1 MAFNFNWSPLSTDA
15 GFLPRAQELLTNAL
29 NRADPKP
36 AIIVDDI
43 VVNELNLGDV
53 PPELEILEIG
63 DLAEDRFRG
72 TFKMMY
78 KGNAYLTL
86 KTKVQANPLNTYLR
100 TRSAFASPQ
109 PLAAD
114 TGLTIPLQIT
124 LSEFRLTGFII
135 LVFSRQKGLTLVFRN
150 DPLESLRVS
159 STFDS
164 IPFVANF
171 LQKEIETQL
180 RGLLMDELPA
190 IIHRLSLRL
199 WVPEQQAQEERELGT
214 LQPTKDEVVV
224 DPLASPPQDPVDST
238 GAVLTPAEIA
248 SLSLDSSVE
257 TQSLFSRKNLIRL
270 ATLTDSHRTL
280 SLFTPSIRDA
290 VFRAWTG
297 PLERGEMSPSHP
309 HTRSPTPALS
319 RSHSYAGS
327 LSTATTYTFDST
339 HTRPTLQTMN
349 SASHGLGM
357 GGGRHG
363 QGHRRRRKKRV
374 VDLRAHPETGEPESV
389 TESGSSN
396 IDTES
401 VSESTSATAPSVFS
415 APAATTSFDSPR
427 GLGIITPPTSP
438 VVARKPGLPQSLHHR
453 SNNSGTRSVS
463 EGIPG
468 LSVAAQIDERRLGVE
483 ATPKSS
489 DPNATIRVRNNRR
502 IIPTIATTSNVDD
515 DETPRAS
522 LYIPP
527 PQKEGQVPPPLSF
540 QQSTTASPAIPA
552 GPSTEKSGLQEAG
565 SGSGPSL
572 TPLPNFLQFVADPS
586 NAGSIAERAWMMKM
600 AAELARRYEDERLKG
615 SFGPM
620 SPREEERLPP
630 PAYAR

>member
-124 LSEFRLTGFII
+124 LSEFRLSGFII

-171 LQKEIETQL
+171 LQREIENQL

-199 WVPEQQAQEERELGT
+199 WVPEHNAREERELGT
-214 LQPTKDEVVV
+214 TQVSKDEIVV

-238 GAVLTPAEIA
+238 GAVLTPTEVA

-257 TQSLFSRKNLIRL
+257 TQSLFSRKNLVRL
-270 ATLTDSHRTL
+270 AALTDSHRTL

-297 PLERGEMSPSHP
+297 PLERGEMAGLYPRA
-309 HTRSPTPALS
+309 TTPALS
-319 RSHSYAGS
+319 RTHSYTGS
-327 LSTATTYTFDST
+327 LSTTTAYTFDSASQA
-339 HTRPTLQTMN
+339 RPALPGFA
-349 SASHGLGM
+349 SASHGLSM
-357 GGGRHG
+357 GTGRHG
-363 QGHRRRRKKRV
+363 QGHRQRKRKKRV
-374 VDLRAHPETGEPESV
+374 VDLRPHPETGEPELV
-389 TESGSSN
+389 VEDGSTA
-396 IDTES
+396 DTAS
-401 VSESTSATAPSVFS
+401 VSESTSTAPSVFS
-415 APAATTSFDSPR
+415 APAVTM
-427 GLGIITPPTSP
+427 
-438 VVARKPGLPQSLHHR
+438 
-453 SNNSGTRSVS
+453 
-463 EGIPG
+463 
-468 LSVAAQIDERRLGVE
+468 
-483 ATPKSS
+483 SS
-489 DPNATIRVRNNRR
+489 DPTRGLDPVTPPRSPVAAKQPGTLDGGRHRVSEVRGASQGVPGPVVPRQTDEPTTEIQNTPRAKSPHATHRLRPQR
-502 IIPTIATTSNVDD
+502 IISTSFGDVG
-515 DETPRAS
+515 TPRAS
-522 LYIPP
+522 IYLPD
-527 PQKEGQVPPPLSF
+527 QKEAPVSQEVMEPPTLHS
-540 QQSTTASPAIPA
+540 
-552 GPSTEKSGLQEAG
+552 EKSG
-565 SGSGPSL
+565 
-572 TPLPNFLQFVADPS
+572 PLPEADLSRSALPSFLQFVTDPS
-586 NAGSIAERAWMMKM
+586 NARSIAERAWMMKV
-600 AAELARRYEDERLKG
+600 ANEVAKRYEEERLKG
-615 SFGPM
+615 SFGPV
-620 SPREEERLPP
+620 SPREEAGPP
-630 PAYAR
+630 PAYAQ

>member
-43 VVNELNLGDV
+43 IVNELNLGDV

-78 KGNAYLTL
+78 NGNAYLTL

-124 LSEFRLTGFII
+124 LSEFRLSGFII
-135 LVFSRQKGLTLVFRN
+135 LVFSRQKGLTIVFRN

-171 LQKEIETQL
+171 LQKEIENQL

-199 WVPEQQAQEERELGT
+199 WVPEHNAREEQELGT
-214 LQPTKDEVVV
+214 TQISKDEIVV

-238 GAVLTPAEIA
+238 GAALTPAEVA

-297 PLERGEMSPSHP
+297 PLERGEMTGLNTRAASPV
-309 HTRSPTPALS
+309 LS
-319 RSHSYAGS
+319 RTHSYAGS
-327 LSTATTYTFDST
+327 LSTATTYAFESSSQPRSLSNFPST
-339 HTRPTLQTMN
+339 
-349 SASHGLGM
+349 SHGVSM

-363 QGHRRRRKKRV
+363 QGHRTRKRKKRV
-374 VDLRAHPETGEPESV
+374 VDLRVHPETGELESVTDDGSTADTASV
-389 TESGSSN
+389 TESAS
-396 IDTES
+396 
-401 VSESTSATAPSVFS
+401 TAPSVYS
-415 APAATTSFDSPR
+415 APAATTSTDPT
-427 GLGIITPPTSP
+427 LALEPVTPPRSP
-438 VVARKPGLPQSLHHR
+438 LAAKRASTLDGVSHR
-453 SNNSGTRSVS
+453 ASEMRSAS
-463 EGIPG
+463 EGPG
-468 LSVAAQIDERRLGVE
+468 PAVSSRHDEEGEVIHN
-483 ATPKSS
+483 TPRARDS
-489 DPNATIRVRNNRR
+489 NATIRLQRRR
-502 IIPTIATTSNVDD
+502 IISTPFDD
-515 DETPRAS
+515 EETPRAS
-522 LYIPP
+522 MYLPERTGRSVSQPIDMPP
-527 PQKEGQVPPPLSF
+527 ATQAEKSALPTE
-540 QQSTTASPAIPA
+540 A
-552 GPSTEKSGLQEAG
+552 GPSRPG
-565 SGSGPSL
+565 
-572 TPLPNFLQFVADPS
+572 LPNFLQFVTDPS
-586 NAGSIAERAWMMKM
+586 HAGSIAERAWMMNLASEM
-600 AAELARRYEDERLKG
+600 AKRYEEERLKG
-615 SFGPM
+615 SFGLM
-620 SPREEERLPP
+620 SPREERPPP
-630 PAYAR
+630 PAYAQ

>member
-100 TRSAFASPQ
+100 TRSAFATPQ

-124 LSEFRLTGFII
+124 LSEFRLSGFII

-190 IIHRLSLRL
+190 IIHRLSLQL
-199 WVPEQQAQEERELGT
+199 LVPERNAREERKLSAA
-214 LQPTKDEVVV
+214 PISKDEVVI

-238 GAVLTPAEIA
+238 GAVLTPAEVA
-248 SLSLDSSVE
+248 SLSLDSSIE
-257 TQSLFSRKNLIRL
+257 TQSLFSRKNLVRL

-297 PLERGEMSPSHP
+297 PLERGEMPGVL
-309 HTRSPTPALS
+309 TRTTTPALS
-319 RSHSYAGS
+319 RTHSYAGS
-327 LSTATTYTFDST
+327 LSTASAYTFDSGS
-339 HTRPTLQTMN
+339 TRPTLHTSASSSYGLSMN
-349 SASHGLGM
+349 S
-357 GGGRHG
+357 GRHG
-363 QGHRRRRKKRV
+363 QGHRTRKRKKRV
-374 VDLRAHPETGEPESV
+374 VDLRPHPETGEPEMV
-389 TESGSSN
+389 IEDGSTADSA
-396 IDTES
+396 S
-401 VSESTSATAPSVFS
+401 VSESNSTAPSVFS
-415 APAATTSFDSPR
+415 APAATMSSDPSQ
-427 GLGIITPPTSP
+427 GLNPVTPPRSP
-438 VVARKPGLPQSLHHR
+438 TMIKRTTAFGPVSQG
-453 SNNSGTRSVS
+453 GMRSVS
-463 EGIPG
+463 DGAPGPSIPDDR
-468 LSVAAQIDERRLGVE
+468 DEPSMDVHR
-483 ATPKSS
+483 TPRAN
-489 DPNATIRVRNNRR
+489 DPNATIRLRSRR
-502 IIPTIATTSNVDD
+502 TVPAHSDD

-522 LYIPP
+522 MYLADQKPP
-527 PQKEGQVPPPLSF
+527 AAPPANDLR
-540 QQSTTASPAIPA
+540 PAMDEKVALPSRA
-552 GPSTEKSGLQEAG
+552 RGPSSR
-565 SGSGPSL
+565 PV
-572 TPLPNFLQFVADPS
+572 LPNFLQFVTNS
-586 NAGSIAERAWMMKM
+586 TNATSIAEQAWMMKM
-600 AAELARRYEDERLKG
+600 ANEMARRYEEERLKG
-615 SFGPM
+615 SFGPA
-620 SPREEERLPP
+620 SPRDEDAIPPP

>member
-43 VVNELNLGDV
+43 IVNELNLGDV

-78 KGNAYLTL
+78 NGNAYLTL

-100 TRSAFASPQ
+100 TRSAFATPQ

-124 LSEFRLTGFII
+124 LSEFRLSGFII

-190 IIHRLSLRL
+190 IIHRLSLQL
-199 WVPEQQAQEERELGT
+199 LVPERHAHEERKLST
-214 LQPTKDEVVV
+214 VPVAKDEVVV
-224 DPLASPPQDPVDST
+224 DPFASPPPDPVDST
-238 GAVLTPAEIA
+238 GVALTPAEVA
-248 SLSLDSSVE
+248 SLSLDSSLE
-257 TQSLFSRKNLIRL
+257 TQSLFSRKNLLRL

-297 PLERGEMSPSHP
+297 PLERGEMTGLY
-309 HTRSPTPALS
+309 TRATTPALS

-327 LSTATTYTFDST
+327 LSATTAYTLESGMS
-339 HTRPTLQTMN
+339 RPTIH
-349 SASHGLGM
+349 SYASSSHGLGM
-357 GGGRHG
+357 NSGRHG
-363 QGHRRRRKKRV
+363 QGHRTRKRKKRV
-374 VDLRAHPETGEPESV
+374 VDLRPHPETGEPEMVIEDGSTADSASV
-389 TESGSSN
+389 TESSS
-396 IDTES
+396 
-401 VSESTSATAPSVFS
+401 TAASVFS
-415 APAATTSFDSPR
+415 APAGTTSFDPNHGLNPVTPPRSPR
-427 GLGIITPPTSP
+427 ITRSETYHHDSRGMRTVSDGAPGSSISNAHDDSFMDIHQTPQVKDPNTTIRARP
-438 VVARKPGLPQSLHHR
+438 RKPLYMSA
-453 SNNSGTRSVS
+453 SF
-463 EGIPG
+463 
-468 LSVAAQIDERRLGVE
+468 DED
-483 ATPKSS
+483 S
-489 DPNATIRVRNNRR
+489 
-502 IIPTIATTSNVDD
+502 
-515 DETPRAS
+515 TPRAS
-522 LYIPP
+522 MYLTEHKEATNPSDPFLQPSIPISSKP
-527 PQKEGQVPPPLSF
+527 
-540 QQSTTASPAIPA
+540 STEA
-552 GPSTEKSGLQEAG
+552 GPSHIRPEPHQ
-565 SGSGPSL
+565 P
-572 TPLPNFLQFVADPS
+572 PLPNFLQFVTDS
-586 NAGSIAERAWMMKM
+586 TNASSIAERAWMMKM
-600 AAELARRYEDERLKG
+600 AGEMARRYEEERTKG
-615 SFGPM
+615 SFGVV
-620 SPREEERLPP
+620 SSSRSEDVVPP

>member
-43 VVNELNLGDV
+43 IVNELNLGDV

-86 KTKVQANPLNTYLR
+86 KTKVQANPLNTYLS
-100 TRSAFASPQ
+100 TRSAFATPR

-124 LSEFRLTGFII
+124 LSEFRLSGFII

-159 STFDS
+159 STFDA

-190 IIHRLSLRL
+190 IIHRLSLQL
-199 WVPEQQAQEERELGT
+199 LVPEDKAREERQLGST
-214 LQPTKDEVVV
+214 QLSRDEVVV

-238 GAVLTPAEIA
+238 GAVLTPAEVA

-257 TQSLFSRKNLIRL
+257 TQSLFSRKNLLRL

-280 SLFTPSIRDA
+280 SLFTPPIRDA

-297 PLERGEMSPSHP
+297 PLERGEMPGILTRTTSPV
-309 HTRSPTPALS
+309 LS

-327 LSTATTYTFDST
+327 LSTSTAYTLDSAFS
-339 HTRPTLQTMN
+339 RPTL
-349 SASHGLGM
+349 SSFPSSHGFSTS
-357 GGGRHG
+357 GGRHG
-363 QGHRRRRKKRV
+363 QAHRARRRKKRV
-374 VDLRAHPETGEPESV
+374 VDLRPHPETGEPELV
-389 TESGSSN
+389 VEDGSTADS
-396 IDTES
+396 TS
-401 VSESTSATAPSVFS
+401 VSESASTAPSVFS
-415 APAATTSFDSPR
+415 APAATMSSDPTQSLNPV
-427 GLGIITPPTSP
+427 TPPRSP
-438 VVARKPGLPQSLHHR
+438 IAIKRTANFQG
-453 SNNSGTRSVS
+453 GMRSVS
-463 EGIPG
+463 EGIPPQE
-468 LSVAAQIDERRLGVE
+468 AMDEIE
-483 ATPKSS
+483 EPSPDIHQTPRAK
-489 DPNATIRVRNNRR
+489 DPNATVRIGNRR
-502 IIPTIATTSNVDD
+502 TLPSYDN

-522 LYIPP
+522 MYLLD
-527 PQKEGQVPPPLSF
+527 QKEPPLPR
-540 QQSTTASPAIPA
+540 QPAEPKVVVGEKSEPRPIA
-552 GPSTEKSGLQEAG
+552 GPSRPA
-565 SGSGPSL
+565 
-572 TPLPNFLQFVADPS
+572 LPNFLQFVADAS
-586 NAGSIAERAWMMKM
+586 NAGSIAERAWMLKM
-600 AAELARRYEDERLKG
+600 ANEMAHRYEEERLKG
-615 SFGPM
+615 SFGPV
-620 SPREEERLPP
+620 PREEETIPP

>member
-43 VVNELNLGDV
+43 IVNELNLGDV

-78 KGNAYLTL
+78 KGNAFLTL
-86 KTKVQANPLNTYLR
+86 KTRVQANPLNTYLR

-124 LSEFRLTGFII
+124 LSEFRLSGFII

-171 LQKEIETQL
+171 LQKEIENQL

-199 WVPEQQAQEERELGT
+199 WSPEHKAREESALGAAD
-214 LQPTKDEVVV
+214 TKNAEVVI

-248 SLSLDSSVE
+248 SLSLNSSLE
-257 TQSLFSRKNLIRL
+257 THSLFSQKNLIRL

-280 SLFTPSIRDA
+280 SLFTPTIRDA

-297 PLERGEMSPSHP
+297 PLERGELTGL
-309 HTRSPTPALS
+309 HTRATTPALS

-327 LSTATTYTFDST
+327 LSTATAYTFDGST
-339 HTRPTLQTMN
+339 LSRPGLSSFA
-349 SASHGLGM
+349 SASHGLSM
-357 GGGRHG
+357 GSSRHG
-363 QGHRRRRKKRV
+363 QGHRPRKRKKRV
-374 VDLRAHPETGEPESV
+374 VNLRKQAETGELEL
-389 TESGSSN
+389 
-396 IDTES
+396 
-401 VSESTSATAPSVFS
+401 VSEDGSTADTASNAESSSTAPSVFS
-415 APAATTSFDSPR
+415 APAATMSSDPTQS
-427 GLGIITPPTSP
+427 LNLTTPPLSP
-438 VVARKPGLPQSLHHR
+438 LAAKHPALGKYPASDM
-453 SNNSGTRSVS
+453 RSVS
-463 EGIPG
+463 EGMPG
-468 LSVAAQIDERRLGVE
+468 LAIFESAHEPVLDIHK
-483 ATPKSS
+483 TPRAVV
-489 DPNATIRVRNNRR
+489 DRDATIRVRNRKPSP
-502 IIPTIATTSNVDD
+502 ISFDD
-515 DETPRAS
+515 DPTPRAS
-522 LYIPP
+522 MYFTEE
-527 PQKEGQVPPPLSF
+527 KEH
-540 QQSTTASPAIPA
+540 A
-552 GPSTEKSGLQEAG
+552 GPAHMHESRHVPTEKAG
-565 SGSGPSL
+565 FDTGSPGSSRH
-572 TPLPNFLQFVADPS
+572 PLPNFFQFVTDPS
-586 NAGSIAERAWMMKM
+586 NGGSIAERAWMMKM
-600 AAELARRYEDERLKG
+600 ATEMAKRYEEERLKG
-615 SFGPM
+615 SFEPF
-620 SPREEERLPP
+620 SPREEEPAPP

>member
-43 VVNELNLGDV
+43 IVNELNLGDV

-78 KGNAYLTL
+78 NGNAYLTL

-100 TRSAFASPQ
+100 TRSAFATPQ

-124 LSEFRLTGFII
+124 LSEFRLSGFII

-190 IIHRLSLRL
+190 IIHRLSLQL
-199 WVPEQQAQEERELGT
+199 LVPERNAREERKLSAA
-214 LQPTKDEVVV
+214 PISKDEVVI

-238 GAVLTPAEIA
+238 GAVLTPAEVA
-248 SLSLDSSVE
+248 SLSLDSSIE

-297 PLERGEMSPSHP
+297 PLERGEMPGLL
-309 HTRSPTPALS
+309 TRTTTPALS
-319 RSHSYAGS
+319 RTHSYAGS
-327 LSTATTYTFDST
+327 LSTTTAYTFDSGS
-339 HTRPTLQTMN
+339 TRPTLHSYASSSPGLSMN
-349 SASHGLGM
+349 S
-357 GGGRHG
+357 GRHG
-363 QGHRRRRKKRV
+363 PGHRTRKRKKRV
-374 VDLRAHPETGEPESV
+374 VDLRPHPETGEPEMV
-389 TESGSSN
+389 VEDGSTADSA
-396 IDTES
+396 S
-401 VSESTSATAPSVFS
+401 VSESNSTAASVFS
-415 APAATTSFDSPR
+415 APAATMSSDPGQ
-427 GLGIITPPTSP
+427 GLNPITPPRSP
-438 VVARKPGLPQSLHHR
+438 TIIKR
-453 SNNSGTRSVS
+453 SAAFGPVSQGGVRSVS
-463 EGIPG
+463 DGAPGPSIP
-468 LSVAAQIDERRLGVE
+468 VDCDEPSMDVHQ
-483 ATPKSS
+483 TPRAK
-489 DPNATIRVRNNRR
+489 DPNATIRLRSRR
-502 IIPTIATTSNVDD
+502 TIPAHSDD

-522 LYIPP
+522 MYLADQKPP
-527 PQKEGQVPPPLSF
+527 AAPSANELR
-540 QQSTTASPAIPA
+540 TAVDEKTVLPARSG
-552 GPSTEKSGLQEAG
+552 GPSRPG
-565 SGSGPSL
+565 
-572 TPLPNFLQFVADPS
+572 LPNFMQFVTNS
-586 NAGSIAERAWMMKM
+586 TNATSIAEQAWMMKM
-600 AAELARRYEDERLKG
+600 ANEMARRYEEERLKG
-615 SFGPM
+615 SFGPA
-620 SPREEERLPP
+620 SPRDEDPIPPP

>member
-43 VVNELNLGDV
+43 IVNELNLGDV

-78 KGNAYLTL
+78 NGNAYLTL

-100 TRSAFASPQ
+100 TRSAFATPQ

-124 LSEFRLTGFII
+124 LSEFRLSGFII

-190 IIHRLSLRL
+190 IIHRLSLQL
-199 WVPEQQAQEERELGT
+199 LVPERNAREEGKLSAM
-214 LQPTKDEVVV
+214 PISKDEVVV
-224 DPLASPPQDPVDST
+224 DPLADPPQDPVDST
-238 GAVLTPAEIA
+238 GAVLSPAEVA
-248 SLSLDSSVE
+248 ALSLDSSIE
-257 TQSLFSRKNLIRL
+257 TQSLFSQKNLLRL

-297 PLERGEMSPSHP
+297 PLERGEMTGLQ
-309 HTRSPTPALS
+309 TRTTTPALS
-319 RSHSYAGS
+319 RTHSYAGS
-327 LSTATTYTFDST
+327 LSTTSAYTFDSSS
-339 HTRPTLQTMN
+339 TRPTLHSHSSSTYGLSMN
-349 SASHGLGM
+349 SQ
-357 GGGRHG
+357 RHG
-363 QGHRRRRKKRV
+363 QAHRTRKRKKRV
-374 VDLRAHPETGEPESV
+374 VDLRPHPETGVPELV
-389 TESGSSN
+389 VEDGSTADSA
-396 IDTES
+396 S
-401 VSESTSATAPSVFS
+401 VSESTSDAQSVFS
-415 APAATTSFDSPR
+415 APAGTISSDPSHSSNLNPV
-427 GLGIITPPTSP
+427 TPPRSP
-438 VVARKPGLPQSLHHR
+438 LFRRSESYQPSSHVGMRNVSDGAPGP
-453 SNNSGTRSVS
+453 SV
-463 EGIPG
+463 P
-468 LSVAAQIDERRLGVE
+468 VE
-483 ATPKSS
+483 HDDPPLDIYQTPRAK
-489 DPNATIRVRNNRR
+489 DPNATIRLRPRR
-502 IIPTIATTSNVDD
+502 TVSHNFDD

-522 LYIPP
+522 MYLPDRRDETPRASMYLPDR
-527 PQKEGQVPPPLSF
+527 KEASAHSTALPRAPIDEKTRRPS
-540 QQSTTASPAIPA
+540 QSQA
-552 GPSTEKSGLQEAG
+552 GPSR
-565 SGSGPSL
+565 P
-572 TPLPNFLQFVADPS
+572 PLPNFLQFVTDAT
-586 NAGSIAERAWMMKM
+586 NASSIAERAWMMKM
-600 AAELARRYEDERLKG
+600 ASEMSKRY
-615 SFGPM
+615 
-620 SPREEERLPP
+620 EEERGKGNFGLASPTRDEDQGNLNPP

>member
-43 VVNELNLGDV
+43 IVNELNLGDV

-78 KGNAYLTL
+78 KGNAFLTL
-86 KTKVQANPLNTYLR
+86 KTRVQANPLNTYLR

-124 LSEFRLTGFII
+124 LSEFRLSGFII

-199 WVPEQQAQEERELGT
+199 WSPEHKAREERELGGSET
-214 LQPTKDEVVV
+214 NNGEVVI

-248 SLSLDSSVE
+248 SLSLDSSLE
-257 TQSLFSRKNLIRL
+257 THSLFSQKNLIRL

-280 SLFTPSIRDA
+280 SLFTPTIRDA

-297 PLERGEMSPSHP
+297 PLERGEMTGL
-309 HTRSPTPALS
+309 HTRTTTPALS

-327 LSTATTYTFDST
+327 LSTATTYTFDSST
-339 HTRPTLQTMN
+339 QSRPGLSSFA
-349 SASHGLGM
+349 SASHGLSM
-357 GGGRHG
+357 GSARHG
-363 QGHRRRRKKRV
+363 QGHRPRKRKKRV
-374 VDLRAHPETGEPESV
+374 VNLRKQAETGELEL
-389 TESGSSN
+389 
-396 IDTES
+396 
-401 VSESTSATAPSVFS
+401 VSEDGSMADTASNAASSSTAPSVFS
-415 APAATTSFDSPR
+415 APAATM
-427 GLGIITPPTSP
+427 
-438 VVARKPGLPQSLHHR
+438 
-453 SNNSGTRSVS
+453 
-463 EGIPG
+463 
-468 LSVAAQIDERRLGVE
+468 
-483 ATPKSS
+483 SS
-489 DPNATIRVRNNRR
+489 DPTQSLNLTTPPQSPLAARHATLGKYPASEMGSASEGMPGPEVFESAHEPVLDIHKTPRAVERDATIRIRNRKPSP
-502 IIPTIATTSNVDD
+502 ISFDD
-515 DETPRAS
+515 DPTPRAS
-522 LYIPP
+522 IYVT
-527 PQKEGQVPPPLSF
+527 EGVDQTKSDHVHESRHLPTEKGGFDSG
-540 QQSTTASPAIPA
+540 SP
-552 GPSTEKSGLQEAG
+552 GPSRH
-565 SGSGPSL
+565 
-572 TPLPNFLQFVADPS
+572 PLPNFLQFVTDPS
-586 NAGSIAERAWMMKM
+586 NGGSIAERAWMMKM
-600 AAELARRYEDERLKG
+600 ANEMARRYEDERLKG
-615 SFGPM
+615 SFEPF
-620 SPREEERLPP
+620 SPREEEPVPP

>member
-43 VVNELNLGDV
+43 IVNELNLGDV

-78 KGNAYLTL
+78 NGNAYLTL

-100 TRSAFASPQ
+100 TRSAFATPR

-124 LSEFRLTGFII
+124 LSEFRLSGFII

-190 IIHRLSLRL
+190 IIHRLSLQL
-199 WVPEQQAQEERELGT
+199 LVPEDKAREERQLGAT
-214 LQPTKDEVVV
+214 QISKDEVVV

-238 GAVLTPAEIA
+238 GAVLTPAEVA

-257 TQSLFSRKNLIRL
+257 TQSLFSRKNLLRL

-297 PLERGEMSPSHP
+297 PLERGEMTGLL
-309 HTRSPTPALS
+309 TRTTTPALS

-327 LSTATTYTFDST
+327 LSTSTAYTFDSGWS
-339 HTRPTLQTMN
+339 RPPL
-349 SASHGLGM
+349 SSFASSGHGLSM
-357 GGGRHG
+357 SGGRHG
-363 QGHRRRRKKRV
+363 QAHRARRRKKRV
-374 VDLRAHPETGEPESV
+374 VDLRPHPETGEPELV
-389 TESGSSN
+389 VEDSSTA
-396 IDTES
+396 DSTS
-401 VSESTSATAPSVFS
+401 VSESTSTAASVFS
-415 APAATTSFDSPR
+415 APAATTTMSSDPTQSVNPV
-427 GLGIITPPTSP
+427 TPPRSP
-438 VVARKPGLPQSLHHR
+438 VAIKRAATFEPIRQG
-453 SNNSGTRSVS
+453 GMRSVS
-463 EGIPG
+463 EGTP
-468 LSVAAQIDERRLGVE
+468 AQESMDQIEEPSLDIHQTPR
-483 ATPKSS
+483 AT
-489 DPNATIRVRNNRR
+489 DPNATIRLRTRR
-502 IIPTIATTSNVDD
+502 TLPTACDD

-522 LYIPP
+522 MYLLD
-527 PQKEGQVPPPLSF
+527 QKEPPMS
-540 QQSTTASPAIPA
+540 QQPAEPKVVVSEKAELHSIP
-552 GPSTEKSGLQEAG
+552 GPSRPA
-565 SGSGPSL
+565 
-572 TPLPNFLQFVADPS
+572 LPNFLQFVADPS

-600 AAELARRYEDERLKG
+600 ANEMAQRYEEERLKG
-615 SFGPM
+615 SFGPV
-620 SPREEERLPP
+620 SREEEANPP

>member
-43 VVNELNLGDV
+43 IVNELNLGDV

-78 KGNAYLTL
+78 NGNAYLTL

-100 TRSAFASPQ
+100 TRSAFATPR

-124 LSEFRLTGFII
+124 LSEFRLSGFII

-190 IIHRLSLRL
+190 IIHRLSLQL
-199 WVPEQQAQEERELGT
+199 LVPEDKAREERQLGAT
-214 LQPTKDEVVV
+214 QISKDEVVI

-238 GAVLTPAEIA
+238 GAVLTPAEVA

-257 TQSLFSRKNLIRL
+257 TQSLFSRKNLLRL

-297 PLERGEMSPSHP
+297 PLERGEMTGLL
-309 HTRSPTPALS
+309 TRTTTPTLS

-327 LSTATTYTFDST
+327 LSTSTAYTLDSGWS
-339 HTRPTLQTMN
+339 RPPL
-349 SASHGLGM
+349 SSFAFSSYGLSM

-363 QGHRRRRKKRV
+363 QGHRARKRKKRV
-374 VDLRAHPETGEPESV
+374 VDLRPHPETGEPEMV
-389 TESGSSN
+389 VEEGSTADSA
-396 IDTES
+396 S
-401 VSESTSATAPSVFS
+401 VSESTSTAPSVFS
-415 APAATTSFDSPR
+415 APAATMSSDPTQ
-427 GLGIITPPTSP
+427 GLNPVTPPRSP
-438 VVARKPGLPQSLHHR
+438 VAIKRTGTFGPVLPG
-453 SNNSGTRSVS
+453 GMRSVS
-463 EGIPG
+463 EGTPAPDPTIQVEG
-468 LSVAAQIDERRLGVE
+468 LPSDIHQ
-483 ATPKSS
+483 TPRAK
-489 DPNATIRVRNNRR
+489 DPDATIRIRTQR
-502 IIPTIATTSNVDD
+502 ILPASFDD

-522 LYIPP
+522 MYVLD
-527 PQKEGQVPPPLSF
+527 QKEPPVL
-540 QQSTTASPAIPA
+540 QQATEPKAVAREKPELHSTP
-552 GPSTEKSGLQEAG
+552 GPSRPALS
-565 SGSGPSL
+565 
-572 TPLPNFLQFVADPS
+572 NFLHFVADQS

-600 AAELARRYEDERLKG
+600 ATEMAQRYEEERLKG
-615 SFGPM
+615 SFGPVA
-620 SPREEERLPP
+620 REEEANPP

>member
-124 LSEFRLTGFII
+124 LSEFRLSGFII

-199 WVPEQQAQEERELGT
+199 WVPEHNAQEERDLGT
-214 LQPTKDEVVV
+214 APTSKDEVVV

-238 GAVLTPAEIA
+238 GAVLTPAEVA

-280 SLFTPSIRDA
+280 SLFTPSIRDT

-297 PLERGEMSPSHP
+297 PLERGEMTGSQT
-309 HTRSPTPALS
+309 HTRASTPALS

-327 LSTATTYTFDST
+327 LSTATAYTFDSSL
-339 HTRPTLQTMN
+339 TRPTLQ
-349 SASHGLGM
+349 SFASSGHGLSLSS
-357 GGGRHG
+357 GRHG

-374 VDLRAHPETGEPESV
+374 VDLRAHPETGEPESF
-389 TESGSSN
+389 TESGSN
-396 IDTES
+396 ADTES
-401 VSESTSATAPSVFS
+401 VTESTSTNAPSVFS
-415 APAATTSFDSPR
+415 APAATMSSDPTR
-427 GLGIITPPTSP
+427 GLGVVTPPISP
-438 VVARKPGLPQSLHHR
+438 VVPRRPDMPGSVPHR
-453 SNNSGTRSVS
+453 STAAVRSVS

-468 LSVAAQIDERRLGVE
+468 PTIATQADERTLDVE
-483 ATPKSS
+483 ETPNVR
-489 DPNATIRVRNNRR
+489 DPNATIRARSRR
-502 IIPTIATTSNVDD
+502 MIPTTFDE

-522 LYIPP
+522 MYLPGQDSVP
-527 PQKEGQVPPPLSF
+527 PQRMNAPLPMSAEKDGF
-540 QQSTTASPAIPA
+540 HPEA
-552 GPSTEKSGLQEAG
+552 GPSRS
-565 SGSGPSL
+565 
-572 TPLPNFLQFVADPS
+572 PLPNFLQFVADPG
-586 NAGSIAERAWMMKM
+586 NAGSIVERAWMMKM
-600 AAELARRYEDERLKG
+600 AAEMARRYEEERLKG
-615 SFGPM
+615 SFAPM
-620 SPREEERLPP
+620 SPREEERPPP

>member
-36 AIIVDDI
+36 AIIVDEI
-43 VVNELNLGDV
+43 IVNELNLGDV

-72 TFKMMY
+72 TFKMTY

-114 TGLTIPLQIT
+114 KGLTIPLQIT
-124 LSEFRLTGFII
+124 LSEFRLSGFII

-171 LQKEIETQL
+171 LQKEIENQL

-199 WVPEQQAQEERELGT
+199 WVPEYKAREERELGPAE
-214 LQPTKDEVVV
+214 LSKDEVVV

-238 GAVLTPAEIA
+238 GAVLTPAEVA
-248 SLSLDSSVE
+248 SLSLDSSIE
-257 TQSLFSRKNLIRL
+257 TQSLFSRKNLLRL

-280 SLFTPSIRDA
+280 SLFTPSIREA

-297 PLERGEMSPSHP
+297 PMERGEAAGLQS
-309 HTRSPTPALS
+309 RAATPALS
-319 RSHSYAGS
+319 RTHSYAGS
-327 LSTATTYTFDST
+327 LSSTTTHTFDGAS
-339 HTRPTLQTMN
+339 HSRPGLPSYP
-349 SASHGLGM
+349 SASSGLGLSS
-357 GGGRHG
+357 GRHG
-363 QGHRRRRKKRV
+363 QGHKMRKRRKRV
-374 VDLRAHPETGEPESV
+374 VDLRSHPETATPETVSEDGSNADTASV
-389 TESGSSN
+389 TES
-396 IDTES
+396 T
-401 VSESTSATAPSVFS
+401 STGPTIFS
-415 APAATTSFDSPR
+415 APAATTPSDPTQ
-427 GLGIITPPTSP
+427 GLGRVTPPQSP
-438 VVARKPGLPQSLHHR
+438 IAAHR
-453 SNNSGTRSVS
+453 AGILDGHGNNALEARSVS
-463 EGIPG
+463 EGAPG
-468 LSVAAQIDERRLGVE
+468 PAVPSTTEQPTTETRQALRA
-483 ATPKSS
+483 P
-489 DPNATIRVRNNRR
+489 DPDATIRVRSRK
-502 IIPTIATTSNVDD
+502 PTIFDE

-522 LYIPP
+522 MFLPDP
-527 PQKEGQVPPPLSF
+527 KERS
-540 QQSTTASPAIPA
+540 ASQPAPEA
-552 GPSTEKSGLQEAG
+552 RSLQTGKSDMSPDARPSR
-565 SGSGPSL
+565 P
-572 TPLPNFLQFVADPS
+572 PLPNFLSFVSDAS
-586 NAGSIAERAWMMKM
+586 NAATIAERAWMMKM
-600 AAELARRYEDERLKG
+600 ASEMAKRYEEERVRG
-615 SFGPM
+615 SFGTM
-620 SPREEERLPP
+620 SPRDMEHTPP

>member
-124 LSEFRLTGFII
+124 LSEFRLSGFII

-199 WVPEQQAQEERELGT
+199 WVPEQQAQEERDLGT

-238 GAVLTPAEIA
+238 GAVLTPAEVA

-327 LSTATTYTFDST
+327 LSTATTYTFDSS
-339 HTRPTLQTMN
+339 HTRPTLQTLN

-357 GGGRHG
+357 GSGRHG

-396 IDTES
+396 VDTES
-401 VSESTSATAPSVFS
+401 VTESTSATAPSVYS
-415 APAATTSFDSPR
+415 APAATTSFDSTNR
-427 GLGIITPPTSP
+427 LGLITPPTSP
-438 VVARKPGLPQSLHHR
+438 VISRKPGLPENLQHS
-453 SNNSGTRSVS
+453 NSGMRSVS
-463 EGIPG
+463 EGMPG
-468 LSVAAQIDERRLGVE
+468 PAVPATQIDERPLNVE
-483 ATPKSS
+483 TTPKSF

-502 IIPTIATTSNVDD
+502 IIPTAITANADD

-522 LYIPP
+522 LYIP

-540 QQSTTASPAIPA
+540 QQSTTASPVTTA
-552 GPSTEKSGLQEAG
+552 GPSTEKSGLHEAG
-565 SGSGPSL
+565 SGGPSL

-615 SFGPM
+615 SFGPL
-620 SPREEERLPP
+620 SPREEERPPP

>member
-72 TFKMMY
+72 TFKMTY
-78 KGNAYLTL
+78 RGNAYLTL
-86 KTKVQANPLNTYLR
+86 KTRVQANPLNTYLR

-114 TGLTIPLQIT
+114 KGLTIPLQIT
-124 LSEFRLTGFII
+124 LSEFRLSGFII

-199 WVPEQQAQEERELGT
+199 WAPEYTAREERELGAT
-214 LQPTKDEVVV
+214 PTAKDEVVV

-238 GAVLTPAEIA
+238 GAVLTPAEVA
-248 SLSLDSSVE
+248 SLSLDSSIE
-257 TQSLFSRKNLIRL
+257 TQSLFSRKNLLRL

-297 PLERGEMSPSHP
+297 PMERGEMGGLHS
-309 HTRSPTPALS
+309 RAGTPALS
-319 RSHSYAGS
+319 RTHSYAGS
-327 LSTATTYTFDST
+327 LSTNNTYTFDSST
-339 HTRPTLQTMN
+339 QTRPGLPSFPSAN
-349 SASHGLGM
+349 SVLSM
-357 GGGRHG
+357 SGGRHG
-363 QGHRRRRKKRV
+363 QGHRTRKKKKRV
-374 VDLRAHPETGEPESV
+374 VDLRARTENGNPELASED
-389 TESGSSN
+389 GSMA
-396 IDTES
+396 DTAS
-401 VSESTSATAPSVFS
+401 VSESTSTAPTVFS
-415 APAATTSFDSPR
+415 APAATGYSDVNP
-427 GLGIITPPTSP
+427 GLGLISP
-438 VVARKPGLPQSLHHR
+438 PQSPAHAER
-453 SNNSGTRSVS
+453 AGTATIRRESGSTRDSASVS
-463 EGIPG
+463 EGAPG
-468 LSVAAQIDERRLGVE
+468 PAISTDTEEPAVVSQKTSPAPDAE
-483 ATPKSS
+483 
-489 DPNATIRVRNNRR
+489 ATIRARSRKPKPV
-502 IIPTIATTSNVDD
+502 SLDD

-522 LYIPP
+522 MYLPDEKARSVSQPTTETRSSI
-527 PQKEGQVPPPLSF
+527 LS
-540 QQSTTASPAIPA
+540 
-552 GPSTEKSGLQEAG
+552 EKQPGYHSDART
-565 SGSGPSL
+565 SRP
-572 TPLPNFLQFVADPS
+572 PLPNFLSFVTDSS
-586 NAGSIAERAWMMKM
+586 NAGSIAEQAWMMKM
-600 AAELARRYEDERLKG
+600 ASEMAKRYEEERLRG

-620 SPREEERLPP
+620 SPPRDMDQVPP

>member
-43 VVNELNLGDV
+43 IVNELNLGNV
-53 PPELEILEIG
+53 APELEILEIG

-72 TFKMMY
+72 TFKMTY
-78 KGNAYLTL
+78 RGNAYLTL
-86 KTKVQANPLNTYLR
+86 KTKVQANPLNTYLH
-100 TRSAFASPQ
+100 TRPAFASPQ

-114 TGLTIPLQIT
+114 KGLTIPLQIT
-124 LSEFRLTGFII
+124 LSEFRLSAFII

-171 LQKEIETQL
+171 LQREIENQL

-199 WVPEQQAQEERELGT
+199 WVPEYKAREERELG
-214 LQPTKDEVVV
+214 PAESFKDEVVV

-238 GAVLTPAEIA
+238 GAVLTPAEVA

-280 SLFTPSIRDA
+280 SLFTPSIQDA

-297 PLERGEMSPSHP
+297 PMERGEMNGLHSRA
-309 HTRSPTPALS
+309 TTPALS
-319 RSHSYAGS
+319 RTHSYAAS
-327 LSTATTYTFDST
+327 LSTTTTYTLDGTSHSRPGLPSFQST
-339 HTRPTLQTMN
+339 
-349 SASHGLGM
+349 SSGLGLNS
-357 GGGRHG
+357 GRHG
-363 QGHRRRRKKRV
+363 QGHRTRKRKKRV
-374 VDLRAHPETGEPESV
+374 VDLRAHPETGTPETASEYGLTPDTASV
-389 TESGSSN
+389 TES
-396 IDTES
+396 T
-401 VSESTSATAPSVFS
+401 STGPTIFS
-415 APAATTSFDSPR
+415 APAATMSSDPTR
-427 GLGIITPPTSP
+427 GLGLITPPESP
-438 VVARKPGLPQSLHHR
+438 VVAKRIGTLQGR
-453 SNNSGTRSVS
+453 SNSALGERSVS
-463 EGIPG
+463 EGTPG
-468 LSVAAQIDERRLGVE
+468 PVISSAAEDSAHE
-483 ATPKSS
+483 AHKSS
-489 DPNATIRVRNNRR
+489 RARDPDATIRVRSRK
-502 IIPTIATTSNVDD
+502 PVLASLDD

-522 LYIPP
+522 MFLPD
-527 PQKEGQVPPPLSF
+527 QKERSVSQPAPEARSVQREKSG
-540 QQSTTASPAIPA
+540 SPSEA
-552 GPSTEKSGLQEAG
+552 GPSRPA
-565 SGSGPSL
+565 
-572 TPLPNFLQFVADPS
+572 LPNFLSFVTDSS
-586 NAGSIAERAWMMKM
+586 NAGTIAERAWMMKIASEM
-600 AAELARRYEDERLKG
+600 AKRYEEERLRG

-620 SPREEERLPP
+620 SPRDMEHTPP

>member
-43 VVNELNLGDV
+43 IVNELNLGDV

-86 KTKVQANPLNTYLR
+86 KTKVQANPLNTYVR
-100 TRSAFASPQ
+100 TRSAFATPQ

-124 LSEFRLTGFII
+124 LSEFRLSGFII

-171 LQKEIETQL
+171 LQKEIENTL

-190 IIHRLSLRL
+190 IIHRLSLQL
-199 WVPEQQAQEERELGT
+199 LVPEYKADEGREVGT
-214 LQPTKDEVVV
+214 TATAKAEVVV

-238 GAVLTPAEIA
+238 GAVLTPAEVA
-248 SLSLDSSVE
+248 ALSLDSSVE

-297 PLERGEMSPSHP
+297 PLERGEMTASHS
-309 HTRSPTPALS
+309 RIQTPALS
-319 RSHSYAGS
+319 RTHSYTGS
-327 LSTATTYTFDST
+327 LSTATTFTLDGSSN
-339 HTRPTLQTMN
+339 TRPTLH
-349 SASHGLGM
+349 SFPSSSYGVSM
-357 GGGRHG
+357 GSGRHG
-363 QGHRRRRKKRV
+363 QGHRPRRKKKRV
-374 VDLRAHPETGEPESV
+374 VDLRAHPETGAPESV
-389 TESGSSN
+389 TEDGSTA
-396 IDTES
+396 DTAS
-401 VSESTSATAPSVFS
+401 VSESTSATTPSVFS
-415 APAATTSFDSPR
+415 APAATMSSDPSR
-427 GLGIITPPTSP
+427 SIEVTPPRSP
-438 VVARKPGLPQSLHHR
+438 LMAKRSDPLQGMQARAHDMR
-453 SNNSGTRSVS
+453 SAS
-463 EGIPG
+463 EGAPG
-468 LSVAAQIDERRLGVE
+468 PATLRRQEESATTNVE
-483 ATPKSS
+483 EGPKSP
-489 DPNATIRVRNNRR
+489 DPNATIRARNRR
-502 IIPTIATTSNVDD
+502 IIPTSFDD
-515 DETPRAS
+515 DDTPRAS
-522 LYIPP
+522 MYLPA
-527 PQKEGQVPPPLSF
+527 QKEHMAPESMAQPPNVS
-540 QQSTTASPAIPA
+540 ADKA
-552 GPSTEKSGLQEAG
+552 GPSRPTLPTL
-565 SGSGPSL
+565 PS
-572 TPLPNFLQFVADPS
+572 FVQFVADPS
-586 NAGSIAERAWMMKM
+586 NASGITERAWMAKM
-600 AAELARRYEDERLKG
+600 ATEMARRYEEERLKG
-615 SFGPM
+615 SFG
-620 SPREEERLPP
+620 SPFPRDDERAPP
-630 PAYAR
+630 PAYAQ